1 MTDRGRWLHT
11 GDLAVMDDDGYLQ
24 IVGRI
29 KDMIIR
35 GGINVDPGEIEN
47 FLLAH
52 PDIADVAVVGVPDP
66 EYGEHVLACIRPALG
81 ASVTEDDVRT
91 YCDGRIAYFKVP
103 YHIQIVDAFPMT
115 VTGKI
120 QKYRSASRPSASSA
134 SACRRCQPSA

>member
-1 MTDRGRWLHT
+1 
-11 GDLAVMDDDGYLQ
+11 MDDDGYLQ

-35 GGINVDPGEIEN
+35 GGINVDPAEIEN

-66 EYGEHVLACIRPALG
+66 EYGEHVLACIRPVPG
-81 ASVTEDDVRT
+81 ASVTEDDVRA

-103 YHIQIVDAFPMT
+103 YYIQFVDAFPMT
-115 VTGKI
+115 VSGKI
-120 QKYRSASRPSASSA
+120 QKFKIREQAISELGLAV
-134 SACRRCQPSA
+134 